1 MLYILSWAFC
11 LALLL
16 AVYKVFL
23 CGTTFHRF
31 NRFLLLGFLALS
43 AVLPL
48 CHIETEHT
56 GFSIAETEFVKT
68 LETMYSR
75 PEAVATSLQEE
86 AITPK
91 ATGNIIDENIELQVA
106 TEGNTARANMQPS
119 DKNRID
125 NVTETGHAPIWPYL
139 LVGIYLMYVMIILC
153 GWVRSTV
160 RMKRFLR
167 SCRRYRLGKWIRLAV
182 HKNLFGPFNWM
193 NYIVVPDEERKLHSD
208 VAVCHEMAHVRCL
221 HCIDLVVVG
230 VCALVNPVAWL
241 LLRELKAL
249 HEYEAD
255 DHVLRSGRLE
265 AKTYQTLLIKKTVGA
280 EAYALASC
288 LNFNLKNRI
297 IMMKKEQTNGW
308 RKAWLLAVIP
318 VAGVAL
324 AVFAKPASEADK
336 SVDICLAPVETAD
349 IPLQP
354 DASRAVNLYV
364 EKDGDVYCS
373 VGGHAFF
380 KHEKQQI
387 DIELDDVVGQGV
399 MDAYENGKPTTVHIT
414 CEEGTDVEKY
424 KSVHSQARTALTLA
438 KSKVDNPEKIDERI
452 AVHNNEYRALLG
464 SSAVADNDTIYKV
477 VENLPEFPGGT
488 GELMTY
494 LMKNLVYP
502 QECNAVPGFG
512 MRVIVRVVVE
522 KDGSLSDITVLNHK
536 DSNKET
542 AENKAAL
549 DKAREAARNEA
560 VRVVKSMPKW
570 TPAKHKG
577 KAVRCYFTMPV
588 AFRTK

>member
-1 MLYILSWAFC
+1 
-11 LALLL
+11 
-16 AVYKVFL
+16 
-23 CGTTFHRF
+23 
-31 NRFLLLGFLALS
+31 
-43 AVLPL
+43 
-48 CHIETEHT
+48 
-56 GFSIAETEFVKT
+56 
-68 LETMYSR
+68 
-75 PEAVATSLQEE
+75 
-86 AITPK
+86 
-91 ATGNIIDENIELQVA
+91 
-106 TEGNTARANMQPS
+106 
-119 DKNRID
+119 
-125 NVTETGHAPIWPYL
+125 
-139 LVGIYLMYVMIILC
+139 
-153 GWVRSTV
+153 
-160 RMKRFLR
+160 
-167 SCRRYRLGKWIRLAV
+167 
-182 HKNLFGPFNWM
+182 
-193 NYIVVPDEERKLHSD
+193 
-208 VAVCHEMAHVRCL
+208 MAHVRCL

-230 VCALVNPVAWL
+230 MCALVNPVAWL

-336 SVDICLAPVETAD
+336 SVDICLAPVETVD

-380 KHEKQQI
+380 KHEKQRI
-387 DIELDDVVGQGV
+387 DIELDDVVAQGV

-438 KSKVDNPEKIDERI
+438 KSKVDNPEKIDGRI

-522 KDGSLSDITVLNHK
+522 KDGSLSDITVLKHK

-542 AENKAAL
+542 PENKAAL

-588 AFRTK
+588 TFRTK

>member
-16 AVYKVFL
+16 AVYKIFL
-23 CGTTFHRF
+23 SGTTFHRF

-56 GFSIAETEFVKT
+56 EIAIANTEFVRT
-68 LETMYSR
+68 IEN
-75 PEAVATSLQEE
+75 LQESHTAAVVTDVDAVQYPVQTVSE
-86 AITPK
+86 EVNTP
-91 ATGNIIDENIELQVA
+91 V
-106 TEGNTARANMQPS
+106 
-119 DKNRID
+119 
-125 NVTETGHAPIWPYL
+125 WPYL
-139 LVGIYLMYVMIILC
+139 LVGIYLMYVLIILS

-160 RMKRFLR
+160 KMKRFLR
-167 SCRRYRLGKWIRLAV
+167 SCRRYRLGRWIRLAV

-193 NYIVVPDEERKLHSD
+193 NYIVVPDEERKLHTD

-230 VCALVNPVAWL
+230 MCALVNPVAWL

-318 VAGVAL
+318 AAGVAL

-336 SVDICLAPVETAD
+336 SVDICLAPVETVD

-364 EKDGDVYCS
+364 EKDGDVYSS

-387 DIELDDVVGQGV
+387 DIELDDVVSQGV
-399 MDAYENGKPTTVHIT
+399 MDAYENAKPTTVHIT

-424 KSVHSQARTALTLA
+424 KSVHRQARAALTLT
-438 KSKVDNPEKIDERI
+438 KSKVDNPEKIDGRI

-522 KDGSLSDITVLNHK
+522 KDGSLSDITVLKHK

-542 AENKAAL
+542 PENKAAL

-588 AFRTK
+588 TFRTK

>member
-23 CGTTFHRF
+23 SGTTFHRF

-56 GFSIAETEFVKT
+56 EIAIANTEFVRT
-68 LETMYSR
+68 IEN
-75 PEAVATSLQEE
+75 LQESHTAAVVTDVDAVQYPVQTVSE
-86 AITPK
+86 EVNTPI
-91 ATGNIIDENIELQVA
+91 G
-106 TEGNTARANMQPS
+106 
-119 DKNRID
+119 
-125 NVTETGHAPIWPYL
+125 PYL
-139 LVGIYLMYVMIILC
+139 LVGIYLMYVLIILS

-160 RMKRFLR
+160 KMKRFLR
-167 SCRRYRLGKWIRLAV
+167 SCRRYRLGRWVRLAV

-193 NYIVVPDEERKLHSD
+193 NYIVVPDEERKLHTD

-230 VCALVNPVAWL
+230 MCALVNPVAWL

-364 EKDGDVYCS
+364 EKDGDVYSS

-380 KHEKQQI
+380 KHEKQRI
-387 DIELDDVVGQGV
+387 DIELDDVVSQGV

-522 KDGSLSDITVLNHK
+522 KDGSLSDITVQKHK

-542 AENKAAL
+542 PENKAAL

-560 VRVVKSMPKW
+560 IRVVKSMPKW

-588 AFRTK
+588 TFRTK

>member
-16 AVYKVFL
+16 AVYKIFL
-23 CGTTFHRF
+23 SGTTFHRF

-43 AVLPL
+43 TVLPL

-56 GFSIAETEFVKT
+56 DIAIANTEFVRT
-68 LETMYSR
+68 I
-75 PEAVATSLQEE
+75 EALQENHTAAVVTDVDAVQYPVQTVSEEE
-86 AITPK
+86 A
-91 ATGNIIDENIELQVA
+91 
-106 TEGNTARANMQPS
+106 M
-119 DKNRID
+119 
-125 NVTETGHAPIWPYL
+125 PIWPYL
-139 LVGIYLMYVMIILC
+139 LVGIYLMYVLIILS

-160 RMKRFLR
+160 KMKRFLR
-167 SCRRYRLGKWIRLAV
+167 SCRRYRLGRWVRLAV

-193 NYIVVPDEERKLHSD
+193 NYIVVPDEERKLHTD

-230 VCALVNPVAWL
+230 MCALVNPVAWL

-318 VAGVAL
+318 AAGVAL

-336 SVDICLAPVETAD
+336 SVDICLAPVETVD

-380 KHEKQQI
+380 KHDKSQI
-387 DIELDDVVGQGV
+387 DTELDDVVGQGV
-399 MDAYENGKPTTVHIT
+399 MDAYENGKPTAVHIT

-424 KSVHSQARTALTLA
+424 KSVHSKARAALA
-438 KSKVDNPEKIDERI
+438 GVKSEVDNPEKIDERI

-477 VENLPEFPGGT
+477 VEELPEFPGGT

-542 AENKAAL
+542 PENKA
-549 DKAREAARNEA
+549 AREAARNEA

-570 TPAKHKG
+570 TPGTIKG
-577 KAVRCYFTMPV
+577 KAVRSYFIIPV
-588 AFRTK
+588 IFRTN

>member
-16 AVYKVFL
+16 AVYKIFL
-23 CGTTFHRF
+23 SGTTFHRF

-48 CHIETEHT
+48 CHIETEHAD
-56 GFSIAETEFVKT
+56 IAIANTEFVRT
-68 LETMYSR
+68 LET
-75 PEAVATSLQEE
+75 LQENH
-86 AITPK
+86 
-91 ATGNIIDENIELQVA
+91 ATAVVTDVDTVQHPVRLESTEEN
-106 TEGNTARANMQPS
+106 T
-119 DKNRID
+119 
-125 NVTETGHAPIWPYL
+125 PIWPYL
-139 LVGIYLMYVMIILC
+139 LVGIYLMYVLIILS

-160 RMKRFLR
+160 KMKRFLR
-167 SCRRYRLGKWIRLAV
+167 SCRRYRLGRWVRLAV

-193 NYIVVPDEERKLHSD
+193 NYIVVPDEERKLHTD

-230 VCALVNPVAWL
+230 MCALVNPVAWL

-380 KHEKQQI
+380 KHEKQRI
-387 DIELDDVVGQGV
+387 DIELDDVVSQGV
-399 MDAYENGKPTTVHIT
+399 MDAYENAKPTTVHIT

-438 KSKVDNPEKIDERI
+438 KSKVDNPEKIDGRI

-522 KDGSLSDITVLNHK
+522 KDGSLSDITVLKHK

-542 AENKAAL
+542 PENKAAL

-588 AFRTK
+588 TFRTK

>member
-23 CGTTFHRF
+23 SGTTFHRF

-56 GFSIAETEFVKT
+56 DIAIANTEFVRT
-68 LETMYSR
+68 LETLQDGGANASGR
-75 PEAVATSLQEE
+75 SAIVQDGEGAVISDVANDGS
-86 AITPK
+86 K
-91 ATGNIIDENIELQVA
+91 AE
-106 TEGNTARANMQPS
+106 
-119 DKNRID
+119 DKPA
-125 NVTETGHAPIWPYL
+125 VWAYL
-139 LVGIYLMYVMIILC
+139 LIGVYLMYVLIILS

-160 RMKRFLR
+160 KMKRFLCA
-167 SCRRYRLGKWIRLAV
+167 CRRYRLGRWVRLAV

-193 NYIVVPDEERKLHSD
+193 NYIVVPDEERKLHTD

-318 VAGVAL
+318 AAGVAL

-380 KHEKQQI
+380 KHEKQRI
-387 DIELDDVVGQGV
+387 DIELDDVVAQGV
-399 MDAYENGKPTTVHIT
+399 MDAYENAKPTTVHIT
-414 CEEGTDVEKY
+414 CEEGTDAEKY
-424 KSVHSQARTALTLA
+424 KSVHSKARAALA
-438 KSKVDNPEKIDERI
+438 GVKSEVDNPGKIDGRI

-522 KDGSLSDITVLNHK
+522 KDGSLSDITVLKHK

-542 AENKAAL
+542 PENKAAL

-560 VRVVKSMPKW
+560 IRVVKSMPKW

-588 AFRTK
+588 TFRTK

>member
-1 MLYILSWAFC
+1 M
-11 LALLL
+11 ALLL
-16 AVYKVFL
+16 AVYKIFL
-23 CGTTFHRF
+23 SGTTFHRF

-56 GFSIAETEFVKT
+56 DIAIANTEFVRT
-68 LETMYSR
+68 I
-75 PEAVATSLQEE
+75 EALQESHVAAVVTDVDAVQYPVQTVSE
-86 AITPK
+86 ELNTP
-91 ATGNIIDENIELQVA
+91 V
-106 TEGNTARANMQPS
+106 
-119 DKNRID
+119 
-125 NVTETGHAPIWPYL
+125 WPYL
-139 LVGIYLMYVMIILC
+139 LVGIYLMYVLIILS

-160 RMKRFLR
+160 KMKRFLR
-167 SCRRYRLGKWIRLAV
+167 SCRRYRLGRWVRLAV

-193 NYIVVPDEERKLHSD
+193 NYIVVPDEERNLHSD

-318 VAGVAL
+318 AAGVAL

-336 SVDICLAPVETAD
+336 SVDICLAPVETVD

-373 VGGHAFF
+373 VGGNAFF

-424 KSVHSQARTALTLA
+424 KSVHSQARTALTLT

-542 AENKAAL
+542 PENKA
-549 DKAREAARNEA
+549 AREAARNEA
-560 VRVVKSMPKW
+560 VRVVQSMPKW

>member
-23 CGTTFHRF
+23 SGTTFHRF

-56 GFSIAETEFVKT
+56 DIAIANTEFVRT
-68 LETMYSR
+68 LETLQDGGANAAERS
-75 PEAVATSLQEE
+75 AVVPNGEDA
-86 AITPK
+86 AISDVANDGTK
-91 ATGNIIDENIELQVA
+91 AE
-106 TEGNTARANMQPS
+106 
-119 DKNRID
+119 DKP
-125 NVTETGHAPIWPYL
+125 VVWPYL
-139 LVGIYLMYVMIILC
+139 LVGVYLMYVLIILS

-160 RMKRFLR
+160 KMKRFLR
-167 SCRRYRLGKWIRLAV
+167 ACRRYRLGRWVRLAV

-193 NYIVVPDEERKLHSD
+193 NYIVVPDEERKLHTD

-387 DIELDDVVGQGV
+387 DIELDDVVSQGV
-399 MDAYENGKPTTVHIT
+399 MDAYESGKPTAVHIT

-424 KSVHSQARTALTLA
+424 KSVHNQARTALTLA

-477 VENLPEFPGGT
+477 VEELPEFPGGT

-522 KDGSLSDITVLNHK
+522 KDGSLSDITVQKHK

-542 AENKAAL
+542 PENKAAL
-549 DKAREAARNEA
+549 DKAREAARKEA
-560 VRVVKSMPKW
+560 IRVVQSMPKW

>member
-16 AVYKVFL
+16 AVYKIFL
-23 CGTTFHRF
+23 SGTTFHRF

-48 CHIETEHT
+48 CHIETEHAD
-56 GFSIAETEFVKT
+56 IAIANTEFVRT
-68 LETMYSR
+68 LET
-75 PEAVATSLQEE
+75 LQENH
-86 AITPK
+86 
-91 ATGNIIDENIELQVA
+91 ATAVVTDVDTVQHPVRLES
-106 TEGNTARANMQPS
+106 TE
-119 DKNRID
+119 
-125 NVTETGHAPIWPYL
+125 ETTPIWPYL
-139 LVGIYLMYVMIILC
+139 LVGIYLMYVLIILS

-160 RMKRFLR
+160 KMKHFLL
-167 SCRRYRLGKWIRLAV
+167 SCRRYRLGRWVRLAV

-193 NYIVVPDEERKLHSD
+193 NYIVVPDEERKLHTD

-230 VCALVNPVAWL
+230 MCALVNPVAWL

-336 SVDICLAPVETAD
+336 SVDICLAPVETVD

-387 DIELDDVVGQGV
+387 DIELDDVVSQGV

-452 AVHNNEYRALLG
+452 AVHNNEYRQLAG
-464 SSAVADNDTIYKV
+464 SKSANAVKPVSAAAGDTTIYKIC
-477 VENLPEFPGGT
+477 ENVPEFPGGT

-502 QECNAVPGFG
+502 QECNAFPGFK
-512 MRVIVRVVVE
+512 MRVIVRTVVE
-522 KDGSLSDITVLNHK
+522 KDGSLSGITVLN
-536 DSNKET
+536 DISSCQT
-542 AENKAAL
+542 TPENKAAFE
-549 DKAREAARNEA
+549 KARKAAYDEAI
-560 VRVVKSMPKW
+560 RVMKSMPKW
-570 TPAKHKG
+570 TPGTIKG
-577 KAVRCYFTMPV
+577 KAVRSYFTIPV
-588 AFRTK
+588 TFRTN

>member
-23 CGTTFHRF
+23 SGTTFHRF

-56 GFSIAETEFVKT
+56 DIAIANTEFVRT
-68 LETMYSR
+68 LETLQDGGANASGR
-75 PEAVATSLQEE
+75 SAIVPDGEGTAISDVANDGTKAEDKPAVWA
-86 AITPK
+86 
-91 ATGNIIDENIELQVA
+91 
-106 TEGNTARANMQPS
+106 
-119 DKNRID
+119 
-125 NVTETGHAPIWPYL
+125 YL
-139 LVGIYLMYVMIILC
+139 LVGVYLMYVLIILS

-160 RMKRFLR
+160 KMKRFLCA
-167 SCRRYRLGKWIRLAV
+167 CRRYRLGRWVRLAV

-230 VCALVNPVAWL
+230 ACALVNPVAWL

-324 AVFAKPASEADK
+324 AVFAKPASEDDK

-380 KHEKQQI
+380 KHEKQRI
-387 DIELDDVVGQGV
+387 DIELDDVVAQGV

-424 KSVHSQARTALTLA
+424 KSVHSKARAALA
-438 KSKVDNPEKIDERI
+438 GVKSEVDNPGKIDGRI

-522 KDGSLSDITVLNHK
+522 KDGSLSDITVLKHK

-542 AENKAAL
+542 PENKAAL

-588 AFRTK
+588 TFRTK

>member
-23 CGTTFHRF
+23 SGTTFHRF

-56 GFSIAETEFVKT
+56 DIAIANTEFVRT
-68 LETMYSR
+68 LETLQDGGANASGR
-75 PEAVATSLQEE
+75 STIVQDGEGTAIFDVANDGT
-86 AITPK
+86 K
-91 ATGNIIDENIELQVA
+91 AE
-106 TEGNTARANMQPS
+106 
-119 DKNRID
+119 DKP
-125 NVTETGHAPIWPYL
+125 VVWAYL
-139 LVGIYLMYVMIILC
+139 LVGVYLMYVLIILS

-160 RMKRFLR
+160 KMKRFLR
-167 SCRRYRLGKWIRLAV
+167 ACRRYRLGKWVRLAV

-193 NYIVVPDEERKLHSD
+193 NYIVVPDEERKLHTD

-318 VAGVAL
+318 AAGVAL

-349 IPLQP
+349 IPLQA

-364 EKDGDVYCS
+364 EKDGDVYYS

-387 DIELDDVVGQGV
+387 DIELDDVVSQGV
-399 MDAYENGKPTTVHIT
+399 MDAYENGKPATVHIT

-424 KSVHSQARTALTLA
+424 KSVHRQARTALTLA
-438 KSKVDNPEKIDERI
+438 KSKVDNPEKIDGRI

-522 KDGSLSDITVLNHK
+522 KDGSLSDITVLKHK

-542 AENKAAL
+542 PENKAAL

-588 AFRTK
+588 TFRTN

>member
-23 CGTTFHRF
+23 SGTTFHRF

-56 GFSIAETEFVKT
+56 DIAIANTEFVRT
-68 LETMYSR
+68 LETLQDGG
-75 PEAVATSLQEE
+75 ANVAGRS
-86 AITPK
+86 AIVQDGEGTAISDVANDGTK
-91 ATGNIIDENIELQVA
+91 AE
-106 TEGNTARANMQPS
+106 
-119 DKNRID
+119 DKP
-125 NVTETGHAPIWPYL
+125 VVWAYL
-139 LVGIYLMYVMIILC
+139 LVGVYLMYVLIILS

-160 RMKRFLR
+160 KMKRFLR
-167 SCRRYRLGKWIRLAV
+167 ACRRYRLGKWVRLAV

-380 KHEKQQI
+380 KHEKQRI
-387 DIELDDVVGQGV
+387 DIELDDVVAQGV
-399 MDAYENGKPTTVHIT
+399 MDAYENAKPTTVHIT

-438 KSKVDNPEKIDERI
+438 KSKVDNPEKIDGRI

-522 KDGSLSDITVLNHK
+522 KDGSLSDITVLKHK

-542 AENKAAL
+542 PENKAAL

-588 AFRTK
+588 TFRTK

>member
-16 AVYKVFL
+16 AVYKIFL
-23 CGTTFHRF
+23 SGTTFHRF

-48 CHIETEHT
+48 CHIETEHAD
-56 GFSIAETEFVKT
+56 IAIANTEFVRT
-68 LETMYSR
+68 LET
-75 PEAVATSLQEE
+75 LQENH
-86 AITPK
+86 
-91 ATGNIIDENIELQVA
+91 ATAV
-106 TEGNTARANMQPS
+106 
-119 DKNRID
+119 
-125 NVTETGHAPIWPYL
+125 VTDVDAVQYPVQTVSEEETMPIWPYL
-139 LVGIYLMYVMIILC
+139 LVGIYLMYVLIILS

-160 RMKRFLR
+160 KMKRFLR
-167 SCRRYRLGKWIRLAV
+167 SCRRYRLGRWVRLAV
-182 HKNLFGPFNWM
+182 HKNLFGPFNWI
-193 NYIVVPDEERKLHSD
+193 NYIVVPDEERKLHTD

-230 VCALVNPVAWL
+230 MCALVNPVAWL

-318 VAGVAL
+318 AAGVAL

-336 SVDICLAPVETAD
+336 SVDICLAPVETVD

-364 EKDGDVYCS
+364 EKDGDVYSS

-380 KHEKQQI
+380 KHEKQRI
-387 DIELDDVVGQGV
+387 DIELDDVVSQGV

-438 KSKVDNPEKIDERI
+438 KSKVDNPEKIDGRI

-522 KDGSLSDITVLNHK
+522 KDGSLSDITVLKHK

-542 AENKAAL
+542 PENKAAL

-588 AFRTK
+588 TFRTK

>member
-1 MLYILSWAFC
+1 M
-11 LALLL
+11 ALLL
-16 AVYKVFL
+16 AVYKIFL
-23 CGTTFHRF
+23 SGTTFHRF

-56 GFSIAETEFVKT
+56 EIAIANTEFVRT
-68 LETMYSR
+68 IEN
-75 PEAVATSLQEE
+75 LQESHTAAVVTDVDAVQYPVQTVSE
-86 AITPK
+86 
-91 ATGNIIDENIELQVA
+91 EV
-106 TEGNTARANMQPS
+106 NT
-119 DKNRID
+119 
-125 NVTETGHAPIWPYL
+125 PIWPYL
-139 LVGIYLMYVMIILC
+139 LVGIYLMYVLIILS

-160 RMKRFLR
+160 KMKRFLR
-167 SCRRYRLGKWIRLAV
+167 SCRRYRLGRWVRLAV

-193 NYIVVPDEERKLHSD
+193 NYIVVPEEERKLHTD

-230 VCALVNPVAWL
+230 MCALVNPVAWL

-318 VAGVAL
+318 AAGVAL

-336 SVDICLAPVETAD
+336 SVDISLAPVETAD

-364 EKDGDVYCS
+364 EKDGDVYYS

-380 KHEKQQI
+380 KHDKSQI
-387 DIELDDVVGQGV
+387 DIELIDVVSQGV
-399 MDAYENGKPTTVHIT
+399 MGAYEKGKPTTVHIT

-424 KSVHSQARTALTLA
+424 KSVHNQARAALTLT
-438 KSKVDNPEKIDERI
+438 KSNMDNPEKIDERI

-477 VENLPEFPGGT
+477 VEELPEFSGGT

-522 KDGSLSDITVLNHK
+522 KDGSLSDITVLNDK
-536 DSNKET
+536 DNNKET
-542 AENKAAL
+542 AENKM
-549 DKAREAARNEA
+549 ARDAARNEA

-588 AFRTK
+588 VFRTK

>member
-16 AVYKVFL
+16 AVYKIFL
-23 CGTTFHRF
+23 SGTTFHRF

-48 CHIETEHT
+48 CHIETEHAD
-56 GFSIAETEFVKT
+56 IAIANTEFVRT
-68 LETMYSR
+68 LET
-75 PEAVATSLQEE
+75 LQENH
-86 AITPK
+86 
-91 ATGNIIDENIELQVA
+91 ATAVVTDVDTVQHPVRLES
-106 TEGNTARANMQPS
+106 TE
-119 DKNRID
+119 
-125 NVTETGHAPIWPYL
+125 ETTPIWPYL
-139 LVGIYLMYVMIILC
+139 LVGIYLMYVLIILS

-160 RMKRFLR
+160 KMKRFLR
-167 SCRRYRLGKWIRLAV
+167 SCRRYRLGRWVRLAV

-193 NYIVVPDEERKLHSD
+193 NYIVVPDEERKLHTD

-230 VCALVNPVAWL
+230 MCALVNPVAWL

-336 SVDICLAPVETAD
+336 SVDICLAPVETVD

-364 EKDGDVYCS
+364 EKDGDVYSS

-387 DIELDDVVGQGV
+387 DIELDDVVSQGV

-438 KSKVDNPEKIDERI
+438 KSKVDNPEKIDGRI

-522 KDGSLSDITVLNHK
+522 KDGSLSDITVQKHK

-542 AENKAAL
+542 PENKAAL

>member
-16 AVYKVFL
+16 AVYKIFL
-23 CGTTFHRF
+23 SGTTFHRF

-56 GFSIAETEFVKT
+56 DIAIANTEFVRT
-68 LETMYSR
+68 LETLQDGGANVAGRSAIVQDR
-75 PEAVATSLQEE
+75 EGTAISDVANDGTKAEDKPAVWA
-86 AITPK
+86 
-91 ATGNIIDENIELQVA
+91 
-106 TEGNTARANMQPS
+106 
-119 DKNRID
+119 
-125 NVTETGHAPIWPYL
+125 YL
-139 LVGIYLMYVMIILC
+139 LVGVYLMYVLIILS

-160 RMKRFLR
+160 KMKRFLCA
-167 SCRRYRLGKWIRLAV
+167 CRRYRLGRWVRLAV

-230 VCALVNPVAWL
+230 ACALVNPVAWL

-336 SVDICLAPVETAD
+336 SVGICLAPVETVD

-364 EKDGDVYCS
+364 EKDGDVYSS

-387 DIELDDVVGQGV
+387 DIELDDVVSQGV

-542 AENKAAL
+542 PENKA
-549 DKAREAARNEA
+549 AREAARNEA

-588 AFRTK
+588 TFRTK

>member
-23 CGTTFHRF
+23 SGTTFHRF

-56 GFSIAETEFVKT
+56 DIAIANTEFVRT
-68 LETMYSR
+68 LETLQDGGANVAGRSAIVQDGEGTAISDVANYDSKAEDK
-75 PEAVATSLQEE
+75 PAVWA
-86 AITPK
+86 
-91 ATGNIIDENIELQVA
+91 
-106 TEGNTARANMQPS
+106 
-119 DKNRID
+119 
-125 NVTETGHAPIWPYL
+125 YL
-139 LVGIYLMYVMIILC
+139 LVGVYLMYVLIILS

-160 RMKRFLR
+160 KMKRFLR
-167 SCRRYRLGKWIRLAV
+167 ACRRYRLGKWVRLAV

-373 VGGHAFF
+373 LGGHAFF

-387 DIELDDVVGQGV
+387 DIELDDVVSQGV

-414 CEEGTDVEKY
+414 CEEGTDAEKY
-424 KSVHSQARTALTLA
+424 KFVHNQARTALTLA
-438 KSKVDNPEKIDERI
+438 KSKVDNPGEIDGRI

-488 GELMTY
+488 GELMSY

-502 QECNAVPGFG
+502 EECNAVPGFG

-522 KDGSLSDITVLNHK
+522 KDGSLSDITVQKHK

-542 AENKAAL
+542 PENKAAL
-549 DKAREAARNEA
+549 DKAREAARKEA
-560 VRVVKSMPKW
+560 VRVVQSMPKW

>member
-1 MLYILSWAFC
+1 
-11 LALLL
+11 
-16 AVYKVFL
+16 
-23 CGTTFHRF
+23 
-31 NRFLLLGFLALS
+31 
-43 AVLPL
+43 
-48 CHIETEHT
+48 
-56 GFSIAETEFVKT
+56 
-68 LETMYSR
+68 
-75 PEAVATSLQEE
+75 
-86 AITPK
+86 
-91 ATGNIIDENIELQVA
+91 
-106 TEGNTARANMQPS
+106 
-119 DKNRID
+119 
-125 NVTETGHAPIWPYL
+125 
-139 LVGIYLMYVMIILC
+139 
-153 GWVRSTV
+153 
-160 RMKRFLR
+160 MKRFLR
-167 SCRRYRLGKWIRLAV
+167 SCRRYRLGRWVRLAV

-336 SVDICLAPVETAD
+336 SVDICLAPVETVD

-364 EKDGDVYCS
+364 EKDGDVYSS

-387 DIELDDVVGQGV
+387 DIELDDVVSQGV

-438 KSKVDNPEKIDERI
+438 KSKVDNPEKIDGRI

-522 KDGSLSDITVLNHK
+522 KDGSLSDITVLKHK

-542 AENKAAL
+542 PENKAAL

-588 AFRTK
+588 TFRTK

>member
-16 AVYKVFL
+16 AVYKIFL
-23 CGTTFHRF
+23 SGTTFHRF

-56 GFSIAETEFVKT
+56 DIAIANTEFVRT
-68 LETMYSR
+68 I
-75 PEAVATSLQEE
+75 EALQENHTAAVVTDVDAVQYPVQTVSE
-86 AITPK
+86 E
-91 ATGNIIDENIELQVA
+91 EN
-106 TEGNTARANMQPS
+106 T
-119 DKNRID
+119 
-125 NVTETGHAPIWPYL
+125 PIWPYL
-139 LVGIYLMYVMIILC
+139 LVGIYLMYVLIILS

-160 RMKRFLR
+160 KMKRFLR
-167 SCRRYRLGKWIRLAV
+167 SCRRYRLGRWVRLAV

-193 NYIVVPDEERKLHSD
+193 NYIVVPDEERKLHTD

-230 VCALVNPVAWL
+230 MCALVNPVAWL

-336 SVDICLAPVETAD
+336 SVDICLAPVETVD

-364 EKDGDVYCS
+364 EKDGDVYSS

-387 DIELDDVVGQGV
+387 DIELDDVVSQGV

-438 KSKVDNPEKIDERI
+438 KSKVDNPEKIDGRI

-522 KDGSLSDITVLNHK
+522 KDGSLSDITVLKHK

-542 AENKAAL
+542 PENKAAL

-560 VRVVKSMPKW
+560 IRVVKSMPKW

-588 AFRTK
+588 TFRTK

>member
-16 AVYKVFL
+16 AVYKIFL
-23 CGTTFHRF
+23 SGTTFHRF

-56 GFSIAETEFVKT
+56 DIAIANTELVRT
-68 LETMYSR
+68 IEALQENHTAAVVTDVDTVQYPVQAVSEEETM
-75 PEAVATSLQEE
+75 
-86 AITPK
+86 
-91 ATGNIIDENIELQVA
+91 
-106 TEGNTARANMQPS
+106 
-119 DKNRID
+119 
-125 NVTETGHAPIWPYL
+125 PIWPYL
-139 LVGIYLMYVMIILC
+139 LVGIYLMYVLIIFS

-160 RMKRFLR
+160 KMKRFLR
-167 SCRRYRLGKWIRLAV
+167 SCRRYRLGRWVRLAV

-193 NYIVVPDEERKLHSD
+193 NYIVVPDEERKLHTD

-230 VCALVNPVAWL
+230 MCALVNPVAWL

-336 SVDICLAPVETAD
+336 SVDICLAPVETVD

-364 EKDGDVYCS
+364 EKDGDVYSS

-387 DIELDDVVGQGV
+387 DIELDDVVSQGV

-464 SSAVADNDTIYKV
+464 SSVVADNDTIYKV

-522 KDGSLSDITVLNHK
+522 KDGSLSDITVLNDK
-536 DSNKET
+536 DNNKET
-542 AENKAAL
+542 AENKM
-549 DKAREAARNEA
+549 ARDAARKEA
-560 VRVVKSMPKW
+560 IRVVQSMPKW

-588 AFRTK
+588 TFRTK

>member
-23 CGTTFHRF
+23 SGTTFHRF

-56 GFSIAETEFVKT
+56 DIAIANMEFVRT
-68 LETMYSR
+68 LETLQDGG
-75 PEAVATSLQEE
+75 ANVAGRS
-86 AITPK
+86 AIVHDGEGTAISDVANDGTK
-91 ATGNIIDENIELQVA
+91 AE
-106 TEGNTARANMQPS
+106 
-119 DKNRID
+119 DKP
-125 NVTETGHAPIWPYL
+125 VVWAYL
-139 LVGIYLMYVMIILC
+139 LVGVYLMYVLIILS

-160 RMKRFLR
+160 KMKGFLR
-167 SCRRYRLGKWIRLAV
+167 ACRRYRLGKWVRLAV

-193 NYIVVPDEERKLHSD
+193 NYIVVPDEERKLHTD

-230 VCALVNPVAWL
+230 MCALVNPVAWL

-336 SVDICLAPVETAD
+336 SVDICLAPVETVD

-387 DIELDDVVGQGV
+387 DIELDDVVSQGV

-424 KSVHSQARTALTLA
+424 KSVHRQARAALTLA
-438 KSKVDNPEKIDERI
+438 KSKVDNPEKIDGRI

-522 KDGSLSDITVLNHK
+522 KDGSLSDITVLKHK

-588 AFRTK
+588 TFRTK

>member
-16 AVYKVFL
+16 AVYKIFL
-23 CGTTFHRF
+23 SGTTFHRF

-48 CHIETEHT
+48 CHIETEHAD
-56 GFSIAETEFVKT
+56 IAIANTEFVRT
-68 LETMYSR
+68 LET
-75 PEAVATSLQEE
+75 LQENHATAVVTDVDAVQYPVQTVSE
-86 AITPK
+86 EVNTP
-91 ATGNIIDENIELQVA
+91 V
-106 TEGNTARANMQPS
+106 
-119 DKNRID
+119 
-125 NVTETGHAPIWPYL
+125 WPYL
-139 LVGIYLMYVMIILC
+139 LVGIYLMYVLIILS

-160 RMKRFLR
+160 KMKRFLR
-167 SCRRYRLGKWIRLAV
+167 SCRRYRLGRWVRLAV

-193 NYIVVPDEERKLHSD
+193 NYIVVPDEERKLHTD

-230 VCALVNPVAWL
+230 MCALVNPVAWL

-297 IMMKKEQTNGW
+297 IMMKKEQTNRW

-318 VAGVAL
+318 AAGVAL

-387 DIELDDVVGQGV
+387 DIELDDVVSQGV

-464 SSAVADNDTIYKV
+464 KPTVADNDSIYKV
-477 VENLPEFPGGT
+477 VEHLPEFPGGT

-522 KDGSLSDITVLNHK
+522 KDGSLSDITVLKHK

-542 AENKAAL
+542 PENKAAL

-560 VRVVKSMPKW
+560 IRVVKSMPKW

-577 KAVRCYFTMPV
+577 KAVRCYYTMPV
-588 AFRTK
+588 AFRTN

>member
-1 MLYILSWAFC
+1 M
-11 LALLL
+11 ALLL

-56 GFSIAETEFVKT
+56 DIAIANMEFVRT
-68 LETMYSR
+68 LETLQDGGANASGR
-75 PEAVATSLQEE
+75 STIVQDGEGAVISDVANDGS
-86 AITPK
+86 K
-91 ATGNIIDENIELQVA
+91 AE
-106 TEGNTARANMQPS
+106 
-119 DKNRID
+119 DKPA
-125 NVTETGHAPIWPYL
+125 VWAYL
-139 LVGIYLMYVMIILC
+139 LIGVYLMYVLIILS

-160 RMKRFLR
+160 KMKRFLR
-167 SCRRYRLGKWIRLAV
+167 ACRRYRLGKWVRLAV

-193 NYIVVPDEERKLHSD
+193 NYIVVPDEERKLHTD

-230 VCALVNPVAWL
+230 ACALVNPVAWL

-318 VAGVAL
+318 AAGVAL

-380 KHEKQQI
+380 KHEKQRI
-387 DIELDDVVGQGV
+387 DIELDDVVAQGV
-399 MDAYENGKPTTVHIT
+399 MDAYENAKPTTVHIT

-424 KSVHSQARTALTLA
+424 KSVHRQARAALTLT
-438 KSKVDNPEKIDERI
+438 KSKVDNLEKIDGRI

-522 KDGSLSDITVLNHK
+522 KDGSLSDITVLKHK

-542 AENKAAL
+542 PENKAAL

-588 AFRTK
+588 TFRTK

>member
-23 CGTTFHRF
+23 SGTTFHRF

-56 GFSIAETEFVKT
+56 DIAIANTEFVRT
-68 LETMYSR
+68 LETLQDGG
-75 PEAVATSLQEE
+75 ANVAGRS
-86 AITPK
+86 AIVQDGEGTAISDVANDGTK
-91 ATGNIIDENIELQVA
+91 AE
-106 TEGNTARANMQPS
+106 
-119 DKNRID
+119 DKP
-125 NVTETGHAPIWPYL
+125 VVWAYL
-139 LVGIYLMYVMIILC
+139 LVGVYLMYVLIILS

-160 RMKRFLR
+160 KMKRFLR
-167 SCRRYRLGKWIRLAV
+167 ACRRYRLGKWVRLAV

-193 NYIVVPDEERKLHSD
+193 NYIVVPDEERKLHTD

-380 KHEKQQI
+380 KHEKQRI
-387 DIELDDVVGQGV
+387 DIELDDVVAQGV

-438 KSKVDNPEKIDERI
+438 KSKVDNPEKIDGRI

-522 KDGSLSDITVLNHK
+522 KDGSLSDITVLKHK

-542 AENKAAL
+542 PENKAAL

-588 AFRTK
+588 TFRTK

>member
-1 MLYILSWAFC
+1 
-11 LALLL
+11 
-16 AVYKVFL
+16 
-23 CGTTFHRF
+23 
-31 NRFLLLGFLALS
+31 
-43 AVLPL
+43 
-48 CHIETEHT
+48 
-56 GFSIAETEFVKT
+56 
-68 LETMYSR
+68 
-75 PEAVATSLQEE
+75 
-86 AITPK
+86 
-91 ATGNIIDENIELQVA
+91 
-106 TEGNTARANMQPS
+106 
-119 DKNRID
+119 
-125 NVTETGHAPIWPYL
+125 
-139 LVGIYLMYVMIILC
+139 
-153 GWVRSTV
+153 
-160 RMKRFLR
+160 
-167 SCRRYRLGKWIRLAV
+167 
-182 HKNLFGPFNWM
+182 
-193 NYIVVPDEERKLHSD
+193 
-208 VAVCHEMAHVRCL
+208 
-221 HCIDLVVVG
+221 
-230 VCALVNPVAWL
+230 
-241 LLRELKAL
+241 
-249 HEYEAD
+249 
-255 DHVLRSGRLE
+255 
-265 AKTYQTLLIKKTVGA
+265 
-280 EAYALASC
+280 
-288 LNFNLKNRI
+288 
-297 IMMKKEQTNGW
+297 MMKKEQTNGW

-399 MDAYENGKPTTVHIT
+399 MDAYENGRPTAVHIT

-424 KSVHSQARTALTLA
+424 KSVHSQARTALTLT

-522 KDGSLSDITVLNHK
+522 KDGSLSDITVQKHK

-542 AENKAAL
+542 PENKAAL
-549 DKAREAARNEA
+549 DKAREAACKEA
-560 VRVVKSMPKW
+560 IRVVQSMPKW

>member
-23 CGTTFHRF
+23 SGTTFHRF

-56 GFSIAETEFVKT
+56 DIAIANTEFVRT
-68 LETMYSR
+68 LET
-75 PEAVATSLQEE
+75 LQDGG
-86 AITPK
+86 AN
-91 ATGNIIDENIELQVA
+91 ATGRFAIVPDGEGTAISDVA
-106 TEGNTARANMQPS
+106 NDGTKAE
-119 DKNRID
+119 DKP
-125 NVTETGHAPIWPYL
+125 VVWAYL
-139 LVGIYLMYVMIILC
+139 LVGVYLMYVLIILS

-160 RMKRFLR
+160 KMKRFLR
-167 SCRRYRLGKWIRLAV
+167 ACRRYRLGKWVRLAV

-193 NYIVVPDEERKLHSD
+193 NYIVVPDEERKLHTD

-336 SVDICLAPVETAD
+336 SVDICLAPVETVD

-380 KHEKQQI
+380 KHEKQRI
-387 DIELDDVVGQGV
+387 DIELDDVVSQGV
-399 MDAYENGKPTTVHIT
+399 MDAYENAKPTTVHIT

-424 KSVHSQARTALTLA
+424 KSVHRQARTALALT
-438 KSKVDNPEKIDERI
+438 KSKVDNPEKIDGRI

-522 KDGSLSDITVLNHK
+522 KDGSLSDITVLKHK

-542 AENKAAL
+542 PENKAAL

-560 VRVVKSMPKW
+560 IRVVTSMPKW

>member
-16 AVYKVFL
+16 AVYKIFL
-23 CGTTFHRF
+23 SGTTFHRF

-56 GFSIAETEFVKT
+56 DIAIANTEFVRT
-68 LETMYSR
+68 I
-75 PEAVATSLQEE
+75 EALQE
-86 AITPK
+86 
-91 ATGNIIDENIELQVA
+91 NH
-106 TEGNTARANMQPS
+106 TAAV
-119 DKNRID
+119 
-125 NVTETGHAPIWPYL
+125 VTDVDAVQYPVQTVSEEETTPIWPYL
-139 LVGIYLMYVMIILC
+139 LVGIYLMYVLIILS

-160 RMKRFLR
+160 KMKHFLR
-167 SCRRYRLGKWIRLAV
+167 SCRRYRLGRWVRLAV

-193 NYIVVPDEERKLHSD
+193 NYIVVPDEERKLHTD

-230 VCALVNPVAWL
+230 MCALVNPVAWL

-336 SVDICLAPVETAD
+336 SVDICLAPVETVD

-364 EKDGDVYCS
+364 EKDGDVYYS

-380 KHEKQQI
+380 KHEKQRI
-387 DIELDDVVGQGV
+387 DIELDDVVSQGV
-399 MDAYENGKPTTVHIT
+399 MDAYENAKPTTVHIT

-438 KSKVDNPEKIDERI
+438 KSKVDNPEKIDGRI

-522 KDGSLSDITVLNHK
+522 KDGSLSDITVQKHK

-542 AENKAAL
+542 PENKAAL

-588 AFRTK
+588 TFRTK

>member
-23 CGTTFHRF
+23 SGTTFHRF

-56 GFSIAETEFVKT
+56 DIAIANTEFVRT
-68 LETMYSR
+68 LETLQDGGANVAGRSAIV
-75 PEAVATSLQEE
+75 PDGEGTAISDVANDGSKAEDKPAVWA
-86 AITPK
+86 
-91 ATGNIIDENIELQVA
+91 
-106 TEGNTARANMQPS
+106 
-119 DKNRID
+119 
-125 NVTETGHAPIWPYL
+125 YL
-139 LVGIYLMYVMIILC
+139 LVGVYLMYVLIILS

-160 RMKRFLR
+160 KMKRFLHA
-167 SCRRYRLGKWIRLAV
+167 CRRYRLGKWVRLAV

-193 NYIVVPDEERKLHSD
+193 NYIVVPYEERKLHSD

-380 KHEKQQI
+380 KHEKLQI
-387 DIELDDVVGQGV
+387 DIELDDVVSQGV

-414 CEEGTDVEKY
+414 CEEGTDAEKY
-424 KSVHSQARTALTLA
+424 KSVHRQARTALALA

-542 AENKAAL
+542 PENKA
-549 DKAREAARNEA
+549 AREAARNEA

-577 KAVRCYFTMPV
+577 KAVRCYFTIPV
-588 AFRTK
+588 IFRTN

>member
-16 AVYKVFL
+16 AVYKIFL
-23 CGTTFHRF
+23 SGTTFHRF

-48 CHIETEHT
+48 CHIETEHAD
-56 GFSIAETEFVKT
+56 IAIANTEFVRT
-68 LETMYSR
+68 LET
-75 PEAVATSLQEE
+75 LQENH
-86 AITPK
+86 
-91 ATGNIIDENIELQVA
+91 ATAVVTDVDTVQHPVRLES
-106 TEGNTARANMQPS
+106 TE
-119 DKNRID
+119 
-125 NVTETGHAPIWPYL
+125 ETTPIWPYL
-139 LVGIYLMYVMIILC
+139 LVGIYLMYVLIILS

-160 RMKRFLR
+160 KMKRFLR
-167 SCRRYRLGKWIRLAV
+167 SCRRYRLGRWVRLAV

-193 NYIVVPDEERKLHSD
+193 NYIVIPDEERRLHTD

-230 VCALVNPVAWL
+230 MCALVNPVAWL

-387 DIELDDVVGQGV
+387 GIELDDVVSQGV

-424 KSVHSQARTALTLA
+424 KSVHSKARAALA
-438 KSKVDNPEKIDERI
+438 GVKSEVDNPEKIDGRI

-522 KDGSLSDITVLNHK
+522 KDGSLSDITVLKHK

-542 AENKAAL
+542 PENKAAL

-588 AFRTK
+588 TFRTK

>member
-16 AVYKVFL
+16 AVYKIFL
-23 CGTTFHRF
+23 SGTTFHRF

-48 CHIETEHT
+48 CHIETEHAD
-56 GFSIAETEFVKT
+56 IAIANTEFVRT
-68 LETMYSR
+68 LET
-75 PEAVATSLQEE
+75 LQESH
-86 AITPK
+86 
-91 ATGNIIDENIELQVA
+91 ATAVVTDVDTVQHPVRLES
-106 TEGNTARANMQPS
+106 TE
-119 DKNRID
+119 
-125 NVTETGHAPIWPYL
+125 ETTPIWPYL
-139 LVGIYLMYVMIILC
+139 LVGIYLMYVLIILS

-160 RMKRFLR
+160 KMKRFLR
-167 SCRRYRLGKWIRLAV
+167 SCRRYRLGRWVRLAV

-193 NYIVVPDEERKLHSD
+193 NYIVVPDEERKLHTD

-230 VCALVNPVAWL
+230 MCALVNPVAWL

-255 DHVLRSGRLE
+255 DHVMRSGRLE

-308 RKAWLLAVIP
+308 RKAWLLAAIP

-324 AVFAKPASEADK
+324 AMFAVPASEAKAENGMTDTC
-336 SVDICLAPVETAD
+336 VDAFPEVNIPVKT
-349 IPLQP
+349 
-354 DASRAVNLYV
+354 DASIATNIYV

-373 VGGHAFF
+373 TNGNQFF
-380 KHEKQQI
+380 MHDMSNV
-387 DIELDDVVGQGV
+387 DIKLDDIVAQGV
-399 MDAYENGKPTTVHIT
+399 MKAYENGKPTAVHIT
-414 CEEGTDVEKY
+414 CEKGTSVETY
-424 KSVHSQARTALTLA
+424 KSVHAEVRAALTDV
-438 KSKVDNPEKIDERI
+438 KSKVDNPAKIDERI
-452 AVHNNEYRALLG
+452 AIHNNEYRQLAG
-464 SSAVADNDTIYKV
+464 SKSANAVKPVAAAAGDTTIYKIC
-477 VENLPEFPGGT
+477 ENVPEFPGGT

-502 QECNAVPGFG
+502 QECNAFPGFK
-512 MRVIVRVVVE
+512 MRVIVRTVVE
-522 KDGSLSDITVLNHK
+522 KDGSLSGITVLN
-536 DSNKET
+536 DISSCQT
-542 AENKAAL
+542 TSENKAAL

-560 VRVVKSMPKW
+560 IRVVKSMPKW

-588 AFRTK
+588 TFRTK

>member
-23 CGTTFHRF
+23 SGTTFHRF

-56 GFSIAETEFVKT
+56 DIAIANTEFVRT
-68 LETMYSR
+68 LETLQDGGANV
-75 PEAVATSLQEE
+75 AVRS
-86 AITPK
+86 AIVPDGEGTAISDVANDGTK
-91 ATGNIIDENIELQVA
+91 AE
-106 TEGNTARANMQPS
+106 
-119 DKNRID
+119 DKP
-125 NVTETGHAPIWPYL
+125 VVWAYL
-139 LVGIYLMYVMIILC
+139 LIGVYLMYVLIILS

-160 RMKRFLR
+160 KMKRFLR
-167 SCRRYRLGKWIRLAV
+167 ACRRYRLGKWVRLAV

-193 NYIVVPDEERKLHSD
+193 NYIVVPDEERKLHTD

-230 VCALVNPVAWL
+230 ACALVNPVAWL

-380 KHEKQQI
+380 KHEKQRI
-387 DIELDDVVGQGV
+387 DIELDDVVSQGV

-438 KSKVDNPEKIDERI
+438 KSKVDNPEKIDGRI

-542 AENKAAL
+542 PENKAAL

-560 VRVVKSMPKW
+560 IRVVKSMPKW

-588 AFRTK
+588 TFRTK

>member
-16 AVYKVFL
+16 AVYKIFL
-23 CGTTFHRF
+23 SGTTFHRF

-56 GFSIAETEFVKT
+56 DIAIANTEFVRT
-68 LETMYSR
+68 I
-75 PEAVATSLQEE
+75 EALQESHVAAVVTDVDAVQYPVQTVSE
-86 AITPK
+86 EVNTP
-91 ATGNIIDENIELQVA
+91 V
-106 TEGNTARANMQPS
+106 
-119 DKNRID
+119 
-125 NVTETGHAPIWPYL
+125 WPYL
-139 LVGIYLMYVMIILC
+139 LVGIYLMYVLIILS

-160 RMKRFLR
+160 KMKRFLR
-167 SCRRYRLGKWIRLAV
+167 SCRRYRLGRWVRLAV

-193 NYIVVPDEERKLHSD
+193 NYIVVPDEERKLHTD

-230 VCALVNPVAWL
+230 MCALVNPVAWL

-308 RKAWLLAVIP
+308 RKAWLLAAIP
-318 VAGVAL
+318 AAGVAL

-364 EKDGDVYCS
+364 EKDGDMYCS

-387 DIELDDVVGQGV
+387 GIELDDVVSQGV
-399 MDAYENGKPTTVHIT
+399 MDAYENGKPTAVHIT

-424 KSVHSQARTALTLA
+424 KSVHSKARAALA
-438 KSKVDNPEKIDERI
+438 GVKSEVDNPEKIDERI

-464 SSAVADNDTIYKV
+464 KPTVADNDSIYKV
-477 VENLPEFPGGT
+477 VEHLPEYPGGT

-522 KDGSLSDITVLNHK
+522 KDGSLSDITVLKHK

-542 AENKAAL
+542 PENKAAL

-560 VRVVKSMPKW
+560 IRVVKSMPKW

-577 KAVRCYFTMPV
+577 KAVRCYYTMPV

>member
-1 MLYILSWAFC
+1 
-11 LALLL
+11 
-16 AVYKVFL
+16 
-23 CGTTFHRF
+23 
-31 NRFLLLGFLALS
+31 
-43 AVLPL
+43 
-48 CHIETEHT
+48 
-56 GFSIAETEFVKT
+56 
-68 LETMYSR
+68 
-75 PEAVATSLQEE
+75 
-86 AITPK
+86 
-91 ATGNIIDENIELQVA
+91 
-106 TEGNTARANMQPS
+106 
-119 DKNRID
+119 
-125 NVTETGHAPIWPYL
+125 
-139 LVGIYLMYVMIILC
+139 
-153 GWVRSTV
+153 
-160 RMKRFLR
+160 
-167 SCRRYRLGKWIRLAV
+167 
-182 HKNLFGPFNWM
+182 
-193 NYIVVPDEERKLHSD
+193 
-208 VAVCHEMAHVRCL
+208 
-221 HCIDLVVVG
+221 
-230 VCALVNPVAWL
+230 
-241 LLRELKAL
+241 
-249 HEYEAD
+249 
-255 DHVLRSGRLE
+255 
-265 AKTYQTLLIKKTVGA
+265 
-280 EAYALASC
+280 
-288 LNFNLKNRI
+288 
-297 IMMKKEQTNGW
+297 
-308 RKAWLLAVIP
+308 LLAVIP
-318 VAGVAL
+318 AAGVAL

-336 SVDICLAPVETAD
+336 SVDICLAPVETVD

-373 VGGHAFF
+373 VGGNAFF

-387 DIELDDVVGQGV
+387 DIELDDVVSQGV

-522 KDGSLSDITVLNHK
+522 KDGSLSGITVLNDK
-536 DSNKET
+536 DNNKET
-542 AENKAAL
+542 AENKM
-549 DKAREAARNEA
+549 AREAARNEA

-577 KAVRCYFTMPV
+577 KTVRCYFTMPV
-588 AFRTK
+588 TFRTN